1 MTTPIALTIAG
12 SDPSGGAGIQAD
24 LKTFHQH
31 GVFGTSVITLLT
43 AQNTV
48 GVQAIERLSPAF
60 VLAQLDSVLSDVP
73 PLAAKTGA
81 LGAAELVEAV
91 AERAKRFAFPLIVD
105 PVMVSKHGHEL
116 CDGRTAEA
124 IRSALL
130 PLAALVTPNLAEAER
145 LSGVTIESRDAM
157 LTAARRIASLG
168 PRHVLIK
175 SGHRRID
182 PVDLLWSEGRAEF
195 LPVERIETTST
206 HGTGCTLSAAI
217 AARLARGESLRDAVL
232 GARRFVHGAIRSAP
246 AIGGGRGPVNHF
258 AITD

>member
-1 MTTPIALTIAG
+1 MIPIALTIAG

-31 GVFGTSVITLLT
+31 GVFGTSVVTLLT

-48 GVQAIERLSPAF
+48 GVQAIELLSPAF
-60 VLAQLDSVLSDVP
+60 VLAQLESVLSDVP

-81 LGAAELVEAV
+81 LGSAELVEAI
-91 AERAKRFAFPLIVD
+91 AEQASRFAFPLVVD

-124 IRSALL
+124 IRTSLL
-130 PLAALVTPNLAEAER
+130 PHSFLATPNLAEAER
-145 LSGVTIESRDAM
+145 LSGVSIRSRDAM
-157 LTAARRIASLG
+157 LTAAQRIASLG
-168 PRHVLIK
+168 AQHVLIK
-175 SGHRRID
+175 FGLRGVE

-195 LPVERIETTST
+195 LAVERIETTST

-217 AARLARGESLRDAVL
+217 AARLARGESLRDAIL
-232 GARRFVHGAIRSAP
+232 GARRFVHEAIRSAP

-258 AITD
+258 ATAD